1 MTFTVL
7 LVTPLQAVGRE
18 MLVHFV
24 YHLVTGYGTN
34 AAVTSLLNT
43 TRVHIL
49 VSMNP
54 DGFENATK
62 RNMEGQCEN
71 DIGR

>member
-1 MTFTVL
+1 MTVL
-7 LVTPLQAVGRE
+7 NVASLQTVGRE
-18 MLVHFV
+18 LLIHFI
-24 YHLVTGYGTN
+24 YHLVTGYGAN
-34 AAVTSLLNT
+34 PAVTSLLNT

-54 DGFENATK
+54 DGFENATR